1 VQIEKEVCMNN
12 EKLIESL
19 EKHRIA
25 IQDETIS
32 KLDFDQ
38 LEKDLKE
45 AASVLGISEKKEKL
59 CDLLTDDFKAE
70 IKRMALTLSRA
81 KGNLGSTGL
90 VEKLLS
96 SPDLSYDDLKFLRDK
111 VKEEFNQS
119 FPASPHYKVV
129 AGRAEPNFKMREFK
143 TGVGVNL

>member
-1 VQIEKEVCMNN
+1 MNN

-19 EKHRIA
+19 EKHRLA
-25 IQDETIS
+25 IRDETIS

-45 AASVLGISEKKEKL
+45 AASALSDSGKKEKL
-59 CDLLTDDFKAE
+59 CDQLADDFKSE
-70 IKRMALTLSRA
+70 IKRMALALSRT
-81 KGNLGSTGL
+81 KGNLSSTGL
-90 VEKLLS
+90 VEKFLS

-111 VKEEFNQS
+111 VREEFNQS

-129 AGRAEPNFKMREFK
+129 ADRTEPNFKMGEFK
-143 TGVGVNL
+143 TGIGANL

>member
-1 VQIEKEVCMNN
+1 MNK

-19 EKHRIA
+19 EKHRLA

-32 KLDFDQ
+32 KLDFDK

-45 AASVLGISEKKEKL
+45 AASALNLLEKKEKL
-59 CDLLTDDFKAE
+59 CDQLSDDFKSE
-70 IKRMALTLSRA
+70 IKRMALAISRA
-81 KGNLGSTGL
+81 KGNLSSTGL
-90 VEKLLS
+90 VAKLLS

-111 VKEEFNQS
+111 VRDEFNQS
-119 FPASPHYKVV
+119 FPASPNHKVV
-129 AGRAEPNFKMREFK
+129 SDRTEPNFKTGEFK

>member
-1 VQIEKEVCMNN
+1 MNN

-19 EKHRIA
+19 ENHRLS
-25 IQDETIS
+25 IQDETIA
-32 KLDFDQ
+32 KLDFDR
-38 LEKDLKE
+38 LERDLKE
-45 AASVLGISEKKEKL
+45 AASVLNILERKEKL
-59 CDLLTDDFKAE
+59 CDQLTDDFKSE

-111 VKEEFNQS
+111 VREEFNQS
-119 FPASPHYKVV
+119 FPASPHHKVV
-129 AGRAEPNFKMREFK
+129 AEQSEPNFKMGEFK
-143 TGVGVNL
+143 TGVGTNL